1 MPKGMF
7 FLIHDDIKGP
17 EIKCSYYTSPITLPQ
32 EFISKLYMS
41 HAGFDSSSHI
51 EIKFGHYRS
60 ISSFTGN
67 LDRRSQKE
75 GILGIIFEENEK
87 FDNLDFFLQRNLNY
101 ITNKPDN
108 RTIEEIFSNKLL
120 NYYELNKI
128 FDKVEIEDLP
138 EIFIINGEMEYRS
151 CLLNIGEKKVPN
163 SEMIEIYQKIMEK
176 QKIPQYKYIELN
188 LEVKNNT
195 FLVLKVNKSNQNI
208 DKVILTLKSYLE
220 HFYYY
225 SLEILALFLL
235 PSIIRIVPLKPKLSE
250 KYSDKNKS
258 VLQNLQ
264 NSGNYSMEF
273 NELISCLV
281 RGDIYLSPNL

>member
-17 EIKCSYYTSPITLPQ
+17 EIKCSYYTSPITLNQ

-60 ISSFTGN
+60 ISCFTGN

-75 GILGIIFEENEK
+75 GILGIIFEENEE

-108 RTIEEIFSNKLL
+108 QTIEETFSNKLL

-138 EIFIINGEMEYRS
+138 EIFIINGDKEYQS
-151 CLLNIGEKKVPN
+151 CLLHIGEKKVPN
-163 SEMIEIYQKIMEK
+163 SEMIEIYQKIMKK
-176 QKIPQYKYIELN
+176 QKIPQYMYIELN

-235 PSIIRIVPLKPKLSE
+235 PSVIRIVPLKPKLSE

-258 VLQNLQ
+258 VLQHLQ
-264 NSGNYSMEF
+264 NSGSYGKEF

-281 RGDIYLSPNL
+281 RGDVYLSPNL